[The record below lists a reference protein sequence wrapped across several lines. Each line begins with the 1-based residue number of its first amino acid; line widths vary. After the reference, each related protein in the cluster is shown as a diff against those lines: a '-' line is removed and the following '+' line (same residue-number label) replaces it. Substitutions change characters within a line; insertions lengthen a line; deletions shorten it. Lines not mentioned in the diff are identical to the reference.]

1 MPAQPTISPADI
13 AALRKRFTKGGEGAE
28 RAAQWMAARQG
39 RMRTARALMDYHDL
53 LLFIQAFPANE
64 ADHTRAGEE
73 LARLAGLVQQQ
84 ANIRG
89 AMRDALTDSGMAGAP
104 SCANFSIDLTRW
116 LFDVA
121 GASVQLDS
129 FTGDEDLMR
138 ALLVS
143 SALHAEADAMDHS
156 GYTIHERVRD
166 ACGGDDA
173 AALQWIVRAVDG
185 LAATPALRTALW
197 QVLNPLLLI
206 DAPPPFL
213 TRTFCR
219 GLATPLHPYMPAGAV
234 DAVRII
240 RSPLPPP
247 RRLKADERMALVNAV
262 RGALLGHLRETDTT
276 TLCDPAAVEWQ
287 DLGDGLGMA
296 LLPLP
301 LGRRTAFDTYVGSVL
316 FSNTVPVAYGGA
328 WIFPGRSKVG
338 INVFPA
344 FRGGPSMLLFARIM
358 QCYAQ
363 RYGVECFEAESYQL
377 GHGNADGIRSGAYWF
392 YYRAGFR
399 SEDPKL
405 FALAEAERAILA
417 ADRHHRTPA
426 STLRKLVAGS
436 MRLHLTPGAAPDFEP
451 GALSEAVLQHL
462 STVARGDRAAAV
474 RQCAARVRNVLGV
487 ADDAAWPA
495 DERRAFIDLAPAID
509 LIPDLAKWT
518 AQEKRSL
525 LALMRAKGQRTEDQ
539 YIGALRAHK
548 RLMAAWA
555 QAAA

>member
-13 AALRKRFTKGGEGAE
+13 AALRKLFTKGTAGDE
-28 RAAQWMAARQG
+28 RAGHWERVRAG
-39 RMRTARALMDYHDL
+39 RIRTARVLMDYHDL
-53 LLFIQAFPANE
+53 LLFIRAFPHSE
-64 ADHTRAGEE
+64 ADHQRAGEE
-73 LARLAGLVQQQ
+73 LERLAELV
-84 ANIRG
+84 ASEARVRG
-89 AMRDALTDSGMAGAP
+89 TLLEALTDSGIAGAP
-104 SCANFSIDLTRW
+104 SCASFSIELTRW
-116 LFDVA
+116 LVDVA

-138 ALLVS
+138 ALLVA
-143 SALHAEADAMDHS
+143 SALPAEADAMDHS

-213 TRTFCR
+213 TRTFGR
-219 GLATPLHPYMPAGAV
+219 GLATPLHPYTLTGTV
-234 DAVRII
+234 DALTII

-247 RRLKADERMALVNAV
+247 RRLKTDERTALVNSV

-276 TLCDPAAVEWQ
+276 TLCDPAAVDWQ

-301 LGRRTAFDTYVGSVL
+301 PGRRTAFDSYVGYIL
-316 FSNTVPVAYGGA
+316 YSNAVPVAYGGA
-328 WIFPGRSKVG
+328 WIFPGKSKVG

-399 SEDPKL
+399 SEDPQL
-405 FALAEAERAILA
+405 FALAEAERVTVV
-417 ADRHHRTPA
+417 ADRHYRTPA
-426 STLRKLVAGS
+426 ATLRKLVAGS
-436 MRLHLTPGAAPDFEP
+436 MRLHLAPSTAPDFEP

-462 STVARGDRAAAV
+462 AGMDHGDRAS
-474 RQCAARVRNVLGV
+474 AARRCAERVRKVLGV
-487 ADDAAWPA
+487 SDHRQWPV
-495 DERRAFIDLAPAID
+495 EEQRAFIDLAPAID
-509 LIPDLAKWT
+509 LIPDLSSWT
-518 AQEKRSL
+518 AQEKRAL
-525 LALMRAKGQRTEDQ
+525 LALMRAKGQITEER
-539 YIGALRAHK
+539 YITALRAHK

-555 QAAA
+555 KAAE